1 MDRYVVSFTID
12 AGLQQKVYYCICHT
26 VTELA
31 GVIIRAEQTDYKLVN
46 VTKLV
51 NVYDTHEFLQLLDPY
66 KQDNSGTGGD
76 LLFGGGI
83 K

>member
-1 MDRYVVSFTID
+1 MDRYIVSFTID

-26 VTELA
+26 ITELST
-31 GVIIRAEQTDYKLVN
+31 IIVRAEQANYKLIN

-51 NVYDTHEFLQLLDPY
+51 NVYNTLDFLQLLEPH

-76 LLFGGGI
+76 LLFGGL